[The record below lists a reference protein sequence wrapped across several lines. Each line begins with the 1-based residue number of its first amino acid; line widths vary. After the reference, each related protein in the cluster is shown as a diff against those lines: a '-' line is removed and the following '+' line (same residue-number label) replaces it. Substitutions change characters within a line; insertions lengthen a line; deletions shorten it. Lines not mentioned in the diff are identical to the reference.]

1 MPKMTKT
8 HSDLKLKLAG
18 LSSLVLVAILATLL
32 MYSWGL
38 SHVTIAASLLLL
50 LYCLGLWARYLW
62 LLVSNPLRQMT
73 SYTQSLAEGETQTK
87 LLLESTLM
95 SDLLSEIEH
104 LSRVGRQTQQHQLSI
119 SMLFKALYDT
129 SAQAVC
135 VFSADKRLSYANTTA
150 IRLPEISLL
159 LGAKA
164 EDLGFVFTEQGIKH
178 GYFDTAWQ
186 IESIEY
192 RLFEQNYWLFFA
204 YDISAQI
211 QQTELNIQN
220 NMVRVLSHELR
231 NTLTPISSMADTL
244 LNMPH
249 LSETQVRQVLDR
261 VKNRADSLLQFVQ
274 RFASVGQMPEAHAC
288 WFVAH
293 ELVEQAST
301 ILASDTQLK
310 WVGETRCF
318 GDKSLLSQAF
328 INLIKNAREASGN
341 SNDVI
346 QVAFFSRVGMQ
357 HLQVKDN
364 GSGFANLA
372 NVFTPFYTTK
382 AQGSGLGLTFV
393 NAVMLK
399 HGGKVRIENAKEGGA
414 LVELIWPSAQAE
426 YSV

>member
-1 MPKMTKT
+1 MPKMTKS

-18 LSSLVLVAILATLL
+18 VSSLVVVAILATLL

-38 SHVTIAASLLLL
+38 SSVTIAATLLLL
-50 LYCLGLWARYLW
+50 VYCLGLWARYIW

-104 LSRVGRQTQQHQLSI
+104 LSRVGRQSQQHQVSI
-119 SMLFKALYDT
+119 TMLFKALYDT

-150 IRLPEISLL
+150 MGLPELSLL

-164 EDLGFVFTEQGIKH
+164 EDLGFVLTEQGVKH
-178 GYFDTAWQ
+178 GYFDAGWQ

-211 QQTELNIQN
+211 QQSELNIQN

-231 NTLTPISSMADTL
+231 NSLTPISSMADTL
-244 LNMPH
+244 LNMPQ
-249 LSETQVRQVLDR
+249 LSESQVRQVLDR

-274 RFASVGQMPEAHAC
+274 RFASVGQMPEAQAS
-288 WFVAH
+288 WFLAD
-293 ELVEQAST
+293 ELVEQANT

-318 GDKSLLSQAF
+318 GDKNLLSQAF
-328 INLIKNAREASGN
+328 INLIKNAREASANG
-341 SNDVI
+341 NDVI
-346 QVAFFSRVGMQ
+346 QVVFFSRAGMQ

-382 AQGSGLGLTFV
+382 TQGSGLGLTFV

-399 HGGKVRIENAKEGGA
+399 HGGKVKIENGKEGGA
-414 LVELIWPSAQAE
+414 LVELIWPS
-426 YSV
+426 SIG